1 MKKSLLFLFS
11 IVCLSTVFVAC
22 DSDNAPPVAPPPP
35 EPEKRVIVPVD
46 YSAGRAMNKRLGKGI
61 NLGNSWESDGKDDG
75 GWSNPIKDEDFRII
89 KEAGFNSIRL
99 PVRWQKN
106 SNYETHTVDPNRLAG
121 VKEDVALA
129 IEQGLVV
136 LLDFHHYIELNRLGG
151 GAHRERPDT
160 VALFQKEKEHFI
172 ALWSQIATE
181 FNAFPDSMIAFDI
194 LNEPTIPNENLVNE
208 VLLGAYEAIRAA
220 APNKTIMF
228 ESYLAA
234 KFAQISILK
243 LPADGNII
251 YSGHYYEPYTF
262 SHQGHS
268 YDCLGDAAYLNMA
281 ESDFRGY
288 VDTAKALFP
297 DVNGVDHIPMN
308 IGEFGISGG
317 TSRANKSHCKADQSL
332 PSAEA
337 KARWAKET
345 VAAAKKYDMS
355 FHYWGFTYVG
365 GFEAYDRQNNVWY
378 SGFPNAL
385 IQ

>member
-11 IVCLSTVFVAC
+11 IVCMSTVFVAC

-151 GAHRERPDT
+151 GAHKRKR
-160 VALFQKEKEHFI
+160 
-172 ALWSQIATE
+172 
-181 FNAFPDSMIAFDI
+181 N
-194 LNEPTIPNENLVNE
+194 
-208 VLLGAYEAIRAA
+208 
-220 APNKTIMF
+220 
-228 ESYLAA
+228 
-234 KFAQISILK
+234 ISSLCGRK
-243 LPADGNII
+243 LPRN
-251 YSGHYYEPYTF
+251 ST
-262 SHQGHS
+262 HS
-268 YDCLGDAAYLNMA
+268 
-281 ESDFRGY
+281 
-288 VDTAKALFP
+288 P
-297 DVNGVDHIPMN
+297 IP
-308 IGEFGISGG
+308 
-317 TSRANKSHCKADQSL
+317 
-332 PSAEA
+332 
-337 KARWAKET
+337 
-345 VAAAKKYDMS
+345 
-355 FHYWGFTYVG
+355 
-365 GFEAYDRQNNVWY
+365 
-378 SGFPNAL
+378 
-385 IQ
+385 